1 MKTIKVEPKDR
12 IELLRYV
19 NILRELNCNTS
30 EKMPIYYEH
39 LCELESFMYKLSKI
53 LDPKSEVDLKET
65 LGHTKLEVF
74 VGSLLGPLV
83 TLLGIFFLGSPLK
96 IFDLIIN

>member
-1 MKTIKVEPKDR
+1 MKLFQR
-12 IELLRYV
+12 LLV
-19 NILRELNCNTS
+19 APAAIGL
-30 EKMPIYYEH
+30 
-39 LCELESFMYKLSKI
+39 LSP
-53 LDPKSEVDLKET
+53 LASNASEVDLKET

-96 IFDLIIN
+96 IFDWIIN